1 MDLNSTV
8 DLIIKDLD
16 EAREIIDDFKNYP
29 EVPLLQI
36 ELAKSKCKSAAE
48 VISLLKKVQIPLK
61 SAEKKESIP
70 VVPVDLPDPVEVNNR
85 IAESPASHMQT
96 VSNGDTSAPAS
107 VKNTEPSIIADMFS
121 SQSDTLNDQLGS
133 LRDDSDLHGSMKL
146 NPITK
151 LSDEI
156 GVNDKFLFI
165 QELFNGNPEAYNQA
179 ITKLDETEYFADA
192 KAIIM
197 SYTGENT
204 ESFAALQLLDLVK
217 RKFPEDE

>member
-1 MDLNSTV
+1 MDFNSTV

-29 EVPLLQI
+29 DVPLLQI
-36 ELAKSKCKSAAE
+36 ELAKSKCKSASE
-48 VISLLKKVQIPLK
+48 VITLLKKVQVPIK
-61 SAEKKESIP
+61 SAEKKEFIP
-70 VVPVDLPDPVEVNNR
+70 VKPVDLTDPVEVINR
-85 IAESPASHMQT
+85 IAESPAPPSQA
-96 VSNGDTSAPAS
+96 VRKNDAAAPAPA
-107 VKNTEPSIIADMFS
+107 KNTEPSIIADKFI

-133 LRDDSDLHGSMKL
+133 LKDDNVLHDAIKHKPLS
-146 NPITK
+146 K

-165 QELFNGNPEAYNQA
+165 REIFNGNPEAYNQA
-179 ITKLDETEYFADA
+179 ITKLDETGSLADA
-192 KAIIM
+192 EAIIM

-204 ESFAALQLLDLVK
+204 ESFAAIQLLDLVK

>member
-1 MDLNSTV
+1 MDFNSTV

-29 EVPLLQI
+29 DVPLLQI
-36 ELAKSKCKSAAE
+36 ELAKSKCKSASE
-48 VISLLKKVQIPLK
+48 VISLLKKVQVPLK

-70 VVPVDLPDPVEVNNR
+70 VKPVDLTDPVEVINR
-85 IAESPASHMQT
+85 IAESPAPLAQT
-96 VSNGDTSAPAS
+96 VRNIDASAPAP
-107 VKNTEPSIIADMFS
+107 VKNTEPSIIADKFI

-133 LRDDSDLHGSMKL
+133 LKDDNDLHGSIKL
-146 NPITK
+146 KPITK
-151 LSDEI
+151 LSDAI

-165 QELFNGNPEAYNQA
+165 RELFNGNPEAYNQA
-179 ITKLDETEYFADA
+179 ITKLDETAYFADA

-204 ESFAALQLLDLVK
+204 ESFAAIQLLDLVK

>member
-1 MDLNSTV
+1 MDFNSTV

-29 EVPLLQI
+29 DVPVLQI
-36 ELAKSKCKSAAE
+36 ELAKSKCKSASE
-48 VISLLKKVQIPLK
+48 VISLLKKIQAPLK
-61 SAEKKESIP
+61 SAEKKES
-70 VVPVDLPDPVEVNNR
+70 VPVKPVGLSDTVEVINI
-85 IAESPASHMQT
+85 IAESHAPGTPA
-96 VSNGDTSAPAS
+96 VRNNDVSAPVS
-107 VKNTEPSIIADMFS
+107 DKNREPSIIADKFF

-133 LRDDSDLHGSMKL
+133 LKDDNDLHGSMKL
-146 NPITK
+146 KPITK
-151 LSDEI
+151 LSDAI
-156 GVNDKFLFI
+156 GVNDRFLFI
-165 QELFNGNPEAYNQA
+165 RELFNGNPEAYNQA

-204 ESFAALQLLDLVK
+204 ESFAAIQLLDLVK

>member
-1 MDLNSTV
+1 MDFNSTV

-29 EVPLLQI
+29 DVPLLQI
-36 ELAKSKCKSAAE
+36 ELAKSKCKSASE
-48 VISLLKKVQIPLK
+48 VISLLKKVQVPLK

-70 VVPVDLPDPVEVNNR
+70 VKPVDLTDPVEVINR
-85 IAESPASHMQT
+85 IAESPASLAQT
-96 VSNGDTSAPAS
+96 VRNIDASAPAS
-107 VKNTEPSIIADMFS
+107 AKNTEPSIIADKFI

-133 LRDDSDLHGSMKL
+133 LKDDNDLHGSIKL
-146 NPITK
+146 KPITK
-151 LSDEI
+151 LSDAI

-165 QELFNGNPEAYNQA
+165 RELFNGNPEAYNQA
-179 ITKLDETEYFADA
+179 ITKLDETAYFADA

-204 ESFAALQLLDLVK
+204 ESFAAIQLLDLVK

>member
-1 MDLNSTV
+1 MDFNSTV

-29 EVPLLQI
+29 DVPLLQI

-61 SAEKKESIP
+61 STEKKESIP
-70 VVPVDLPDPVEVNNR
+70 VMPVDLPDPVEVINR
-85 IAESPASHMQT
+85 IIEPPAQQT
-96 VSNGDTSAPAS
+96 EAVSNDNFSAPAS

-133 LRDDSDLHGSMKL
+133 LKDDNDLHGSMKL
-146 NPITK
+146 KQITK
-151 LSDEI
+151 LSDAI

-165 QELFNGNPEAYNQA
+165 RELFNGNPEAYNQA
-179 ITKLDETEYFADA
+179 IIKLDETANFADA
-192 KAIIM
+192 KSIIM

-204 ESFAALQLLDLVK
+204 ESFAAIQLLDLVK
-217 RKFPEDE
+217 RKFPVDE